1 MTKNSTS
8 RRHGSTDGTATD
20 GTATDGTAT
29 DGMATGGNT
38 DGASGTTDDMAATHE
53 LSASMRLRSRAVLA
67 DYIRLLGLSERGFAR
82 RAGLSHS
89 TVNHLIAG
97 RRLTCASDT
106 ALAIERALGCPP
118 GLLFISTGP
127 PMFR

>member
-8 RRHGSTDGTATD
+8 SRHGNTDGTATD
-20 GTATDGTAT
+20 GTATDG
-29 DGMATGGNT
+29 NT
-38 DGASGTTDDMAATHE
+38 DGASATADGVAADHE
-53 LSASMRLRSRAVLA
+53 ASASMRLRSRAVLA

-118 GLLFISTGP
+118 GLLFVSTGP